1 MAHPGDHGGHDR
13 SLRSRRQSGDAST
26 GSRPCGVRQSCDG
39 RASAR
44 VRLLIVED
52 HDELVT
58 LLRRLLGEAGYAS
71 DHVATVEDALLM
83 LELGSYAAVVL
94 DIGLPDPDGREV
106 ARRLRARGDGWL
118 RRALRGLRWRS
129 AFAAAAITRGVE
141 RERA

>member
-1 MAHPGDHGGHDR
+1 M
-13 SLRSRRQSGDAST
+13 
-26 GSRPCGVRQSCDG
+26 
-39 RASAR
+39 
-44 VRLLIVED
+44 LIVED

-58 LLRRLLGEAGYAS
+58 LLRRLLGEAGYGS

-129 AFAAAAITRGVE
+129 AFAAAAITRSVE